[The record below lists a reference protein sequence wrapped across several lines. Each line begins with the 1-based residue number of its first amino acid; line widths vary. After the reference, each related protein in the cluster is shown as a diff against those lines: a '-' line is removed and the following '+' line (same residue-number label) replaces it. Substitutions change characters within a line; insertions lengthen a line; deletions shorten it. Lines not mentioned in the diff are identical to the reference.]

1 MFRSNWSAPL
11 VAACIALSA
20 CETGSGT
27 RPGPNEG
34 PSIKSVTPA
43 TTNVSVSL
51 TNYGSIP
58 ITVERGGS
66 YDGQINLSISGLPNG
81 VVGVFTP
88 AILGTFNATSV
99 LALTVFPTAVAG
111 TTTAT
116 VRASGT
122 GVTDKTVPITI
133 TVTIP
138 SVSLTLGSAAATV
151 PRQGSVTVP
160 VTIARGG
167 GFADVVTLSAVNLPA
182 GVTASFSPPTLG
194 PTATTSVLT
203 LSASISAP
211 LGSSTINVRASA
223 LDVASQSVPL
233 NLTVTDAT
241 SPTYQLSPETQSV
254 VVVRGSSGQNTI
266 NITRAGGITVPVSL
280 SVLSLP
286 DGVTATFT
294 PASTTGAS
302 SVVRLDVSPTA
313 PVGSRTL
320 TVVGTAAGITD
331 RSTGF
336 TLSVQPLGI
345 FVSSP
350 ATLTVARGGSAALS
364 LGVVKQSSVNEV
376 ATVTVSGLPTGLTL
390 SEPGPYLFTSPGGVT
405 GIDPLTISAAAS
417 TAPGSYVL
425 TFRGTT
431 PSGLTSTSTTTVTV
445 TN

>member
-20 CETGSGT
+20 CESGSGT
-27 RPGPNEG
+27 RPGPLEG
-34 PSIKSVTPA
+34 PSIKSVTPS

-88 AILGTFNATSV
+88 AVLGTFNATSV

-111 TTTAT
+111 TSTAT

-122 GVTDKTVPITI
+122 GVSDKTVPISI

-138 SVSLTLGSAAATV
+138 SVSLSLGSSSATV
-151 PRQGSVTVP
+151 AREGSVTVP

-167 GFADVVTLSAVNLPA
+167 GFADVVTLSAVNLPT
-182 GVTASFSPPTLG
+182 GVTASFAPPALG
-194 PTATTSVLT
+194 VGATTSVLT

-211 LGSSTINVRASA
+211 LGSSAISVRTSA
-223 LDVASQSVPL
+223 LDVAAQTVPL
-233 NLTVTDAT
+233 NLTIADAT
-241 SPTYQLSPETQSV
+241 APTYQLSPGTQSV
-254 VVVRGSSGQNTI
+254 TVVRGSSGQNTI

-280 SVLSLP
+280 SVLNLP
-286 DGVTATFT
+286 EGVTATFT
-294 PASTTGAS
+294 PGSTTGAS
-302 SVVRLDVSPTA
+302 SVVRLDVSSTA
-313 PVGSRTL
+313 PVGNRTL

-336 TLSVQPLGI
+336 TLTVQPIGI
-345 FVSSP
+345 LVSAP
-350 ATLTVARGGSAALS
+350 QAITVARGATAGGILS
-364 LGVVKQSSVNEV
+364 VSRQTGVDETI
-376 ATVTVSGLPTGLTL
+376 TVTVSGLTAGLTTSSPL
-390 SEPGPYLFTSPGGVT
+390 SFPSTSATTV
-405 GIDPLTISAAAS
+405 SAAISINAA
-417 TAPGSYVL
+417 TTVAPGTYTL

-445 TN
+445 TQ